1 MISHR
6 DEKMHMNV
14 SDRERT
20 PRPPRILLSGSADG
34 LGKKLRLP
42 VVQIES
48 IYFKCRLRHRSAL
61 DMVVKVCECCLCVC
75 FRRSVCGVAEVVFGA
90 AGRLAQMVERPLRMR
105 EVGGSIPPVSTL
117 YSEKCLVY
125 THSVLHIRTFHQLCM
140 LPLFTGSFSI
150 FTHERPNRTLS
161 VSRTAY
167 TKLLVRHRLGM
178 AMN

>member
-48 IYFKCRLRHRSAL
+48 IYFKCRLRHRSVL

-75 FRRSVCGVAEVVFGA
+75 FRRSVCGVAEVVSGA
-90 AGRLAQMVERPLRMR
+90 AGRLAQMVEPSHAGGRGIDTPSVHALQPLTFPLSTST
-105 EVGGSIPPVSTL
+105 VGIGL
-117 YSEKCLVY
+117 
-125 THSVLHIRTFHQLCM
+125 
-140 LPLFTGSFSI
+140 
-150 FTHERPNRTLS
+150 
-161 VSRTAY
+161 
-167 TKLLVRHRLGM
+167 
-178 AMN
+178 

>member
-1 MISHR
+1 MSVGIVHGQDYDGIHCNSVRVLPGVVRVRRSAMCAYMWLQVLLLVHVVLCCAVLCCAVWVACALSASIVMRLDMIS
-6 DEKMHMNV
+6 
-14 SDRERT
+14 
-20 PRPPRILLSGSADG
+20 
-34 LGKKLRLP
+34 
-42 VVQIES
+42 
-48 IYFKCRLRHRSAL
+48 
-61 DMVVKVCECCLCVC
+61 
-75 FRRSVCGVAEVVFGA
+75 
-90 AGRLAQMVERPLRMR
+90 GRLAQMVERPLRMR